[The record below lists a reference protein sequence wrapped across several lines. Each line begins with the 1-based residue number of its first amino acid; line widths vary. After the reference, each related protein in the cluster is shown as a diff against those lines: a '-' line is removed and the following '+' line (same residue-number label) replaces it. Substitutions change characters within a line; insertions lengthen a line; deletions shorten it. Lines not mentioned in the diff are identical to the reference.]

1 MHTEPPASEGA
12 SGDGAAGDRRD
23 RLWRG
28 GIAVLLVGILIRLV
42 SDTMADPDLW
52 GHIRFGE
59 LTRRLGGVTLADP
72 YSYLTLGHPWIN
84 HEWLSEVIF
93 SKVWDSL
100 HTPGLVA
107 LKTAFV
113 VVILLLVYRRLWRS
127 GLGPLRAGL
136 VLVALAIPALLGLGT
151 VRPQLFTYLAFV
163 LTLLILERAER
174 GGAAGWL
181 WLLPPLFAVWVN
193 LHGGVL
199 AGLGVLVVWA
209 ASRVVLALQ
218 GSWRRRRAADGGAA
232 AADGGAAAADGGGR
246 GPRREAP
253 RPGALVAIAVA
264 LAAAG
269 ALLLNPYG
277 VRLPL
282 FLLRTATV
290 PRPDISEWKA
300 LPIRSSLGLVYL
312 AYVVGGAWILRSS
325 PRRPRPALL
334 AVLGVVAILPLTAV
348 RHLPLFGLALGVLLA
363 PDLGAVLGPKRRHP
377 TPGGRAAPWLA
388 ALAGLVGV
396 LTAAR
401 SIPSFR
407 CIEMGPQSG
416 GLDYPARAVGLL
428 QRSGA
433 RGNLAVFFNWGEY
446 AIWKLEPAMKVG
458 MDGRRETVYPDFA
471 YREYLDWLGGVGDW
485 DRFLELGPADLA
497 LVPRDRPV
505 YNLMSLSPGWPRVYQ
520 DTLAAV
526 FARRGSADAARVR
539 AARPPDLPPDGRGMC
554 FP

>member
-1 MHTEPPASEGA
+1 MHTEPPASQGA
-12 SGDGAAGDRRD
+12 PRDGDGGRRD
-23 RLWRG
+23 RLWKG
-28 GIAVLLVGILIRLV
+28 GIAVLLVGILIRLT
-42 SDTMADPDLW
+42 SNTIADPDLW
-52 GHIRFGE
+52 GHIRFGQ
-59 LTRRLGGVTLADP
+59 LTRRLGSVTLADP
-72 YSYLTLGHPWIN
+72 YSYVTVGHPWIN

-93 SKVWDSL
+93 SRVWDSL
-100 HTPGLVA
+100 HTSGLVA

-113 VVILLLVYRRLWRS
+113 LVILLLVYRRLWRS
-127 GLGPLRAGL
+127 GLGLLRAGL
-136 VLVALAIPALLGLGT
+136 VLVALAIPTLLGLGT
-151 VRPQLFTYLAFV
+151 LRPQLFTYLAFV
-163 LTLLILERAER
+163 LTLLLLERAER
-174 GGAAGWL
+174 GGAGWL

-209 ASRVVLALQ
+209 ASRVVAALL
-218 GSWRRRRAADGGAA
+218 GSWRRRRAAAGDGR
-232 AADGGAAAADGGGR
+232 DP
-246 GPRREAP
+246 GPEAP
-253 RPGALVAIAVA
+253 RPGALVAVAVT
-264 LAAAG
+264 LAAAA

-277 VRLPL
+277 FRLPL

-290 PRPDISEWKA
+290 PRPEISEWKA
-300 LPIRSSLGLVYL
+300 LPIRSGLGLVYL
-312 AYVVGGAWILRSS
+312 AYVVGGAWILQRS

-334 AVLGVVAILPLTAV
+334 AVLGVVAILPLTAI

-363 PDLGAVLGPKRRHP
+363 PDLGAVLGPKGRHP
-377 TPGGRAAPWLA
+377 APGGRAAPWLA

-401 SIPSFR
+401 AIPSFR

-505 YNLMSLSPGWPRVYQ
+505 YNLMSLSPEWPRVYQ